1 MKIVIL
7 VISMGVIMSVYGTEA
22 KAGENALS
30 RCQQLA
36 HDYAENPESL
46 KASRLKQLQYC
57 INQSLAKRE
66 TTDPPTM
73 LKGTI
78 IEPLAPSAGSSF
90 PASPD
95 LQSDDRN

>member
-7 VISMGVIMSVYGTEA
+7 AISMGLILSADLTEA
-22 KAGENALS
+22 QTAENFLP

-36 HDYAENPESL
+36 QDYSKKPETL
-46 KASRLKQLQYC
+46 TADRLKQLQYC

-66 TTDPPTM
+66 TTDPPAM

-78 IEPLAPSAGSSF
+78 IEPLSPSSGSSM
-90 PASPD
+90 PTSPD
-95 LQSDDRN
+95 LQRKGKN

>member
-7 VISMGVIMSVYGTEA
+7 AISMGLILSADVTEA
-22 KAGENALS
+22 QTVENFLA

-36 HDYAENPESL
+36 QDYAKNPESL
-46 KASRLKQLQYC
+46 KADRLTQLQYC

-78 IEPLAPSAGSSF
+78 IEPLSPSAGSSL
-90 PASPD
+90 PALPD
-95 LQSDDRN
+95 LQSEGKN